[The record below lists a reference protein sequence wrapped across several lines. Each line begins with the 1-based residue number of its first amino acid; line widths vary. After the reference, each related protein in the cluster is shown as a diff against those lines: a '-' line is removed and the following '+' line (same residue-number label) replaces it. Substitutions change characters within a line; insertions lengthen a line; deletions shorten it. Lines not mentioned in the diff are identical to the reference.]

1 MYIFLFLTFGFVFD
15 TNLLRKGFIAH
26 FGVGFSI
33 TYIFWGAAPQR
44 ILVAIDDS
52 GLDSTIDV
60 YAAKV
65 AEDYTAF
72 KVKGEMPEDSIIP
85 AEWVDGCSAAD
96 AQRYFHPVF
105 ENKSIEPEAQTLWKY
120 NKLNMG
126 CVDVDQQKTDK
137 VDSKTEG
144 CWLRNCMVGKAFL
157 LFHYLLIFCFSLHY

>member
-1 MYIFLFLTFGFVFD
+1 M
-15 TNLLRKGFIAH
+15 
-26 FGVGFSI
+26 
-33 TYIFWGAAPQR
+33 
-44 ILVAIDDS
+44 VAIDDS

-157 LFHYLLIFCFSLHY
+157 LFHYLLIFVFLYIIRTFGAYGGGQYGFGKIRCVLGVGKIIHEGGTSI